1 MPVDAQEH
9 TLEGVSR
16 LQHKGVDTI
25 LGECLCKSISPLNK
39 LMSLDRLRVVK
50 KPKIL
55 VEIVNGALLN
65 FVEMLGRILV
75 NQGLKACPSTAL
87 LYKQRG
93 EDDGGNDDMDKS
105 LRSLRPPLLLL
116 KQRSLAKVN
125 LFRLH
130 LGSLVVCRRGGESC
144 ASGRLSICELQRH
157 RR

>member
-75 NQGLKACPSTAL
+75 NQACKPVQVLPCFTSSAARMTAA
-87 LYKQRG
+87 
-93 EDDGGNDDMDKS
+93 MTIWT
-105 LRSLRPPLLLL
+105 
-116 KQRSLAKVN
+116 N
-125 LFRLH
+125 L
-130 LGSLVVCRRGGESC
+130 
-144 ASGRLSICELQRH
+144 
-157 RR
+157 